1 MEYLVRSRAIDH
13 KPQALL
19 VEKRVVI
26 VWPVSA
32 SVPHAGDVVQVRC
45 EAGQ

>member
-1 MEYLVRSRAIDH
+1 MKTLVINH

-19 VEKRVVI
+19 VEKRVI
-26 VWPVSA
+26 ILRPVSG

-45 EAGQ
+45 EARQ